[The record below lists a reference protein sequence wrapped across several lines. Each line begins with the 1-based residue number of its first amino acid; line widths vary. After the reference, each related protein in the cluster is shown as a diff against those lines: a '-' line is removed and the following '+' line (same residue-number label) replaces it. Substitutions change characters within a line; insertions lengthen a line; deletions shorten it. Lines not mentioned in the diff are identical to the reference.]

1 MHKIIKQNYIEAYD
15 FVRIRKGGNF
25 MRKIKKV
32 VAAMLLGTA
41 MLTSTVP
48 VLADSGSPEI
58 VPYAQL
64 GTCPGCGYGSASV
77 LSITYGPW
85 AITGA
90 VNHGSHADLVYTRTM
105 TIVTQCP
112 SCGQRITSHQPQTKQ
127 VCP

>member
-1 MHKIIKQNYIEAYD
+1 MLMM
-15 FVRIRKGGNF
+15 RIGGNV
-25 MRKIKKV
+25 MKRIKKF

-64 GTCPGCGYGSASV
+64 GQCPGCGYGSASV

-90 VNHGSHADLVYTRTM
+90 VNHGDHADLVYTRTL

-112 SCGQRITSHQPQTKQ
+112 SCGQRITSYEPQTKRECQ
-127 VCP
+127 

>member
-1 MHKIIKQNYIEAYD
+1 MILLD
-15 FVRIRKGGNF
+15 DRIGGSA
-25 MRKIKKV
+25 MKKIKKF

-64 GTCPGCGYGSASV
+64 GQCPGCGYGAASV

-85 AITGA
+85 AVTGA
-90 VNHGSHADLVYTRTM
+90 VVHGDHADLVYTRTM

-112 SCGQRITSHQPQTKQ
+112 SCGQRITSQQQQTKQ
-127 VCP
+127 VCQ